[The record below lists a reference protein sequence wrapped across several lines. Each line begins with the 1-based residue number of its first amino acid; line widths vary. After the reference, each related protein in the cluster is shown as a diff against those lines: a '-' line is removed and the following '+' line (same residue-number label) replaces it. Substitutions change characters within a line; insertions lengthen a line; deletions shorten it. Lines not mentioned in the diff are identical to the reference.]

1 MKMIHRRVK
10 CLKRIDL
17 RKKILDTLTSA
28 QYFSTIFWLVS
39 ISLFQTRTK
48 VMNGL
53 VVEYLIDRYED
64 KWKEPTV
71 KTGATRPKT
80 QSFSSVFVLKQV
92 NTEVSGFRYTLAFI
106 WCPDICP
113 WTLSDLSSEQFRRAI
128 LEKTCELR
136 GTDNVNLKKDFHRI
150 GTFSVTSCTY

>member
-1 MKMIHRRVK
+1 MKMIDRRVK

-28 QYFSTIFWLVS
+28 QYSTIFWLVS
-39 ISLFQTRTK
+39 ISLFQARMK

-71 KTGATRPKT
+71 KTGATRP
-80 QSFSSVFVLKQV
+80 
-92 NTEVSGFRYTLAFI
+92 
-106 WCPDICP
+106 
-113 WTLSDLSSEQFRRAI
+113 
-128 LEKTCELR
+128 
-136 GTDNVNLKKDFHRI
+136 
-150 GTFSVTSCTY
+150 

>member
-1 MKMIHRRVK
+1 MAAG
-10 CLKRIDL
+10 L
-17 RKKILDTLTSA
+17 
-28 QYFSTIFWLVS
+28 
-39 ISLFQTRTK
+39 QTNKNSQVNASNQGGQARMK

-71 KTGATRPKT
+71 
-80 QSFSSVFVLKQV
+80 

-113 WTLSDLSSEQFRRAI
+113 RTLSDLSSEQFRRAI
-128 LEKTCELR
+128 LENTCELR
-136 GTDNVNLKKDFHRI
+136 GTDNVNFKERLPSHWNIFGHIMHVLKPI
-150 GTFSVTSCTY
+150 ACE

>member
-1 MKMIHRRVK
+1 MKMIDKRVK

-39 ISLFQTRTK
+39 ISLFQTRMK

-71 KTGATRPKT
+71 KTGATRP
-80 QSFSSVFVLKQV
+80 
-92 NTEVSGFRYTLAFI
+92 
-106 WCPDICP
+106 
-113 WTLSDLSSEQFRRAI
+113 
-128 LEKTCELR
+128 
-136 GTDNVNLKKDFHRI
+136 
-150 GTFSVTSCTY
+150 